1 MGQTTGT
8 GITWAAFAA
17 AQPELATTVRER
29 FGQFTH
35 HALATLRK
43 DGSPRLSG
51 VEADFRW
58 DELWLGMMPNS
69 RKALDLRRDPRFSLL
84 ANPGSGTDMGGG
96 DVRISGR
103 AVEILDP
110 KELDR
115 YAEAVGMP
123 MPFHVFRVEVA
134 EVVRTSVEGDDM
146 VIRSW
151 TPGRPVRTIRRGTD
165 DSPPREES

>member
-1 MGQTTGT
+1 MGDTGT
-8 GITWAAFAA
+8 GTTWAAFAA
-17 AQPELATTVRER
+17 AEPAFATTVRER
-29 FGQFTH
+29 FGQYTH

-51 VEADFRW
+51 IEADFRW

-69 RKALDLRRDPRFSLL
+69 RKALDLRRDGRFALL
-84 ANPGSGTDMGGG
+84 ANPGAGTDMGGG

-103 AVEILDP
+103 AVEITDTGAL
-110 KELDR
+110 ER

-123 MPFHVFRVEVA
+123 LPFHVFRVELT
-134 EVVRTSVEGDDM
+134 EVVRTFVEGDDL
-146 VIRSW
+146 VVRTWS
-151 TPGRPVRTIRRGTD
+151 PGRQMRTIRRGTD